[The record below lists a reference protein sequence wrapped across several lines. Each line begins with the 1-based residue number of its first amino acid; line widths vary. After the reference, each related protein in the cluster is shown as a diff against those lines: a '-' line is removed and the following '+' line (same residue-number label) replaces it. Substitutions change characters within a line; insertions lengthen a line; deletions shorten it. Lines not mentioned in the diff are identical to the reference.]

1 MHPLVPPVT
10 FGEKDMRRKLALT
23 GAAVVATMVAFS
35 PLAVASP
42 SQGPLDDE
50 GDSFVQDVGNT
61 RGDQFG
67 LVNLDDVNVLNNA
80 NVCPGVNA
88 ALGNV
93 LGILGGGAAQNKGN
107 PTSCD

>member
-1 MHPLVPPVT
+1 
-10 FGEKDMRRKLALT
+10 MRRKLAVT
-23 GAAVVATMVAFS
+23 GAAVVATLVAFS
-35 PLAVASP
+35 PLASAAP
-42 SQGPLDDE
+42 ADE
-50 GDSFVQDVGNT
+50 WDGDGDSFVQDVGNT

-88 ALGNV
+88 AVGNV

>member
-1 MHPLVPPVT
+1 
-10 FGEKDMRRKLALT
+10 MRRKLAVT
-23 GAAVVATMVAFS
+23 GAAVVATLVAFS
-35 PLAVASP
+35 PLASAAP
-42 SQGPLDDE
+42 ADDWEDDE
-50 GDSFVQDVGNT
+50 SFVQDVGNT

-67 LVNLDDVNVLNNA
+67 LVNLDDLNVLNNA

-93 LGILGGGAAQNKGN
+93 LGVLGQGAAQNKGN

>member
-1 MHPLVPPVT
+1 
-10 FGEKDMRRKLALT
+10 MRRKLAVT
-23 GAAVVATMVAFS
+23 AAAVVATLVAFS
-35 PLAVASP
+35 PLASAAP
-42 SQGPLDDE
+42 ADD
-50 GDSFVQDVGNT
+50 GDDGDEFIQDVGNT

-93 LGILGGGAAQNKGN
+93 LGILGQGAAQNKGN
-107 PTSCD
+107 PTSCE

>member
-1 MHPLVPPVT
+1 
-10 FGEKDMRRKLALT
+10 MRRKLAVT
-23 GAAVVATMVAFS
+23 GVAVIATMVALS
-35 PLAVASP
+35 PLASAAP
-42 SQGPLDDE
+42 ATHTDDDGD

-93 LGILGGGAAQNKGN
+93 LGVLGGGAAQNRDN
-107 PTSCD
+107 PTKCD

>member
-1 MHPLVPPVT
+1 
-10 FGEKDMRRKLALT
+10 MRRKLAVT
-23 GAAVVATMVAFS
+23 AAAVVATLVAFS
-35 PLAVASP
+35 PLASAAPV
-42 SQGPLDDE
+42 QDDD
-50 GDSFVQDVGNT
+50 GDGDEFIQDVGNT

-93 LGILGGGAAQNKGN
+93 LGILGQGAAQNKGN
-107 PTSCD
+107 PTSCE

>member
-1 MHPLVPPVT
+1 
-10 FGEKDMRRKLALT
+10 MRRKLAVT
-23 GAAVVATMVAFS
+23 AAAVVATLVAFS
-35 PLAVASP
+35 PLASAAPV
-42 SQGPLDDE
+42 QDD
-50 GDSFVQDVGNT
+50 GDGDEFIQDVGNT

-93 LGILGGGAAQNKGN
+93 LGILGQGAAQNKGN
-107 PTSCD
+107 PTSCE

>member
-1 MHPLVPPVT
+1 
-10 FGEKDMRRKLALT
+10 MRRKLAVT

-35 PLAVASP
+35 PIAMAGSP
-42 SQGPLDDE
+42 PPDDD

-61 RGDQFG
+61 RGDQAG

-93 LGILGGGAAQNKGN
+93 LGILGTGNAQNKGN
-107 PTSCD
+107 PTSCE

>member
-1 MHPLVPPVT
+1 MI
-10 FGEKDMRRKLALT
+10 RKTLT
-23 GAAVVATMVAFS
+23 AAAVVATLVAFS
-35 PLAVASP
+35 PLASAAP
-42 SQGPLDDE
+42 ADE
-50 GDSFVQDVGNT
+50 GDDGDEFIQDVGNT

-80 NVCPGVNA
+80 NICPGVNA

-93 LGILGGGAAQNKGN
+93 LGILGGGAAQNRDN

>member
-1 MHPLVPPVT
+1 
-10 FGEKDMRRKLALT
+10 MRRKLAVT
-23 GAAVVATMVAFS
+23 GAAVVATMLAFS
-35 PLAVASP
+35 PLASAAP
-42 SQGPLDDE
+42 APDIDDD

-80 NVCPGVNA
+80 NICPGVNA

-93 LGILGGGAAQNKGN
+93 LGILGGGAAQNRDN

>member
-1 MHPLVPPVT
+1 
-10 FGEKDMRRKLALT
+10 MRRKLAVT

-35 PLAVASP
+35 PIAMAGSAP
-42 SQGPLDDE
+42 QDDDD

-61 RGDQFG
+61 RGDQAG

-93 LGILGGGAAQNKGN
+93 LGILGTGNAQNKGN

>member
-1 MHPLVPPVT
+1 
-10 FGEKDMRRKLALT
+10 MRRKLAVT
-23 GAAVVATMVAFS
+23 GVAVIATMVAFS
-35 PLAVASP
+35 PLASAAP
-42 SQGPLDDE
+42 APKDDD

-80 NVCPGVNA
+80 NICPGVNA

-93 LGILGGGAAQNKGN
+93 LGILGGGAAQNRDN

>member
-1 MHPLVPPVT
+1 
-10 FGEKDMRRKLALT
+10 MRRKLAVT
-23 GAAVVATMVAFS
+23 GAAVVAALVAFS
-35 PLAVASP
+35 PLASAAP
-42 SQGPLDDE
+42 ADE
-50 GDSFVQDVGNT
+50 PDGDGDSFVQDVGNT

-107 PTSCD
+107 PTSCE

>member
-1 MHPLVPPVT
+1 
-10 FGEKDMRRKLALT
+10 MRRKLAVT

-35 PLAVASP
+35 PLALA
-42 SQGPLDDE
+42 GPAGGAQDDD

-88 ALGNV
+88 AVGNV
-93 LGILGGGAAQNKGN
+93 LGILGSGGAQNRDN

>member
-1 MHPLVPPVT
+1 
-10 FGEKDMRRKLALT
+10 MRRKLAVT
-23 GAAVVATMVAFS
+23 GAAVVAALIAFS
-35 PLAVASP
+35 PLASAAP
-42 SQGPLDDE
+42 ADD
-50 GDSFVQDVGNT
+50 GDDGDEFIQDVGNT

-93 LGILGGGAAQNKGN
+93 LGILGQGAAQNKGN
-107 PTSCD
+107 PTSCE